1 MDKTLRIKNVYFTR
15 KEELHLANMIVG
27 GAKYDEINEWH
38 LTNFGKP
45 MARSKYFRF
54 KNKALEII
62 SNDNKKISKVK
73 YNRPGESDLV
83 QFEEHLKEEIT
94 VRTNNPVIKWT
105 YELLTTLA
113 NNEREKEPY
122 CKMDILKQYKFTNR
136 YWMKYMDRNQL
147 VFSSRKS
154 DQKNFS
160 EKEIVGFRSIMNA
173 KLMFYPKDC
182 IINLD
187 ESAVFFN
194 EIRGRIVV
202 EKGNSEK

>member
-1 MDKTLRIKNVYFTR
+1 M
-15 KEELHLANMIVG
+15 
-27 GAKYDEINEWH
+27 
-38 LTNFGKP
+38 
-45 MARSKYFRF
+45 
-54 KNKALEII
+54 
-62 SNDNKKISKVK
+62 
-73 YNRPGESDLV
+73 V

-122 CKMDILKQYKFTNR
+122 CKM
-136 YWMKYMDRNQL
+136 
-147 VFSSRKS
+147 
-154 DQKNFS
+154 FS
-160 EKEIVGFRSIMNA
+160 EKEIAGFRSIMNV
-173 KLMFYPKDC
+173 KFMFYPKDY

-202 EKGNSEK
+202 EKGNSKKISEVLVPIVQF